1 MTGHA
6 QLPNGSTPRLRPP
19 LKIAL
24 KLLAANR
31 GEGSL
36 TIGATQAEGERG
48 LLPGWAWINHATG
61 RALERRGLAVTEEH
75 SVLDGPD
82 EIRLTDAGQE
92 VARGL

>member
-1 MTGHA
+1 MTSLHS
-6 QLPNGSTPRLRPP
+6 NGSTPRLRPP

-36 TIGATQAEGERG
+36 TIDATAAEGERG

-61 RALERRGLAVTEEH
+61 RALERRGLAVTRKRDP
-75 SVLDGPD
+75 VDGPD
-82 EIRLTDAGQE
+82 EIRLTDAGLE